1 MIIIEPTVWLFRANE
16 VAIFRNPPVNR
27 IREVRMTIFG
37 LVETVFIFI
46 LTGRWQF
53 YYLKWFSHYRTAIF
67 VLEEFFSKLFH
78 NIPIKKNYS
87 NGFLLFQYQK
97 KMFKPNSHYSNRF
110 SFFEWILFEW
120 NYSNVY
126 IVSDLDSLPVACP
139 ECNPNPYGAAGP

>member
-97 KMFKPNSHYSNRF
+97 KNVQTEFP
-110 SFFEWILFEW
+110 LFEPIFIFRMDFIRMELFECL
-120 NYSNVY
+120 YRLRFRFTASR
-126 IVSDLDSLPVACP
+126 VSWV
-139 ECNPNPYGAAGP
+139 